1 MLNAGLIGLGPE
13 WEHRYKPALAN
24 LHRRLR
30 VRCVHTAVVT
40 HAEQVAAELQCDVA
54 PGLVA
59 LVEREDVKALLV
71 LDSAWY
77 PGVPAQLACEAGKPA
92 FLSGRLLPRL
102 TSADQLLR
110 RAAESGVTLMPDF
123 AHRYTP
129 ATSRLRELVATRLG
143 RPLSLLVDIA
153 APFHHISDATV
164 TLPVEA
170 RDLLAATIDWCTN
183 VVGTTP
189 AAVHAAAH
197 ASSDEN
203 SVANSNETRLQLEV
217 EFRRPA
223 AGGQA
228 ACASIRL
235 NGTLDQGA
243 AASGSDAAAL
253 RLQARVQCAKGSA
266 WIENADHLTW
276 ESGSEQKQESLAA
289 DRPDVEVMLDHFTR
303 RVVGGLLPVPTLE
316 DVCRACRLVEG
327 ALATKP
333 G

>member
-13 WEHRYKPALAN
+13 WEHRYKPALAK
-24 LHRRLR
+24 LRRRLR
-30 VRCVHTAVVT
+30 VTCVHSAVVT
-40 HAEQVAAELQCDVA
+40 HAEQVAVELQSDVA

-59 LVEREDVKALLV
+59 LIERDDVKALLV

-92 FLSGRLLPRL
+92 FLAGRLVPRL
-102 TSADQLLR
+102 PIADQLLR

-129 ATSRLRELVATRLG
+129 TTSRLRELVATRLG
-143 RPLSLLVDIA
+143 RPLSLLVDVA
-153 APFHHISDATV
+153 APFDHSTDATM

-170 RDLLAATIDWCTN
+170 RDLLTTTIDWCTN
-183 VVGTTP
+183 VVGTAP
-189 AAVHAAAH
+189 AAVRAAAQ
-197 ASSDEN
+197 ASTDKN
-203 SVANSNETRLQLEV
+203 LVPNSNETRLQLEV

-228 ACASIRL
+228 ALACIRL
-235 NGTLDQGA
+235 NGVIDQVA
-243 AASGSDAAAL
+243 ANSGGDRVAL
-253 RLQARVQCAKGSA
+253 GLQARVQCAEGTV
-266 WIENADHLTW
+266 WIQNTDHLKW
-276 ESGSEQKQESLAA
+276 ESGTEQKQESLAS

-303 RVVGGLLPVPTLE
+303 RVVGGLLPIPTLE
-316 DVCRACRLVEG
+316 DLCRAYRLIEMAV
-327 ALATKP
+327 ATKP